1 MVQLVSLL
9 IPNMLKMEPNV
20 NMLFGMNSFKQMQ
33 VFFFFLSLPTQD
45 IWLRLEV
52 QIGTGILKDAT
63 KMWTS
68 IRCEAHETKKYH
80 VYERKSE

>member
-33 VFFFFLSLPTQD
+33 VFFFFFKL
-45 IWLRLEV
+45 
-52 QIGTGILKDAT
+52 
-63 KMWTS
+63 
-68 IRCEAHETKKYH
+68 AHAGHLVETRGENRDWDTEGRDKNVDEH
-80 VYERKSE
+80 QM